1 MINSRRLRQL
11 WHQPKECLNFV
22 SSRIWIILFAA
33 GQLLATNTAGMM
45 TVTMIA
51 ACTAWTASLVA
62 LPTSWPLVN
71 FSNRFL
77 RSFSF
82 FLGKILCNMPA
93 DWARAMMTTVRAS
106 HGVAIESPS
115 GYGSLIVIQ
124 GQKEDF
130 LVEGKRSAIHRESS

>member
-1 MINSRRLRQL
+1 
-11 WHQPKECLNFV
+11 
-22 SSRIWIILFAA
+22 
-33 GQLLATNTAGMM
+33 
-45 TVTMIA
+45 
-51 ACTAWTASLVA
+51 
-62 LPTSWPLVN
+62 
-71 FSNRFL
+71 
-77 RSFSF
+77 
-82 FLGKILCNMPA
+82 MPA